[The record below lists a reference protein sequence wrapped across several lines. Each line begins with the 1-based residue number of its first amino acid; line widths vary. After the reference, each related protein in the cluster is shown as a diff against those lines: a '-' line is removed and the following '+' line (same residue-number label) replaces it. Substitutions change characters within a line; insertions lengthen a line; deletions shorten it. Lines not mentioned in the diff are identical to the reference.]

1 MSRIK
6 VVLIT
11 GASRGIGRAI
21 AKRFASKDTDLVV
34 THSGSDLSVMS
45 GLGDELT
52 PLCHT
57 FEAQRF
63 SVSDAKMAA
72 EAVSEIIKTYGRL
85 DVLVNNAGITRDGLC
100 VRMGDEDFSEVIDV
114 NLKGA
119 FNLCRAA
126 ARPMMKQRYG
136 RIINVSSVVA
146 F

>member
-1 MSRIK
+1 M
-6 VVLIT
+6 
-11 GASRGIGRAI
+11 
-21 AKRFASKDTDLVV
+21 
-34 THSGSDLSVMS
+34 SDL
-45 GLGDELT
+45 GKELT

-63 SVSDAKMAA
+63 SVSDAPKAT
-72 EAVSEIIKTYGRL
+72 EAVSEIIKSYGRL

-100 VRMGDEDFSEVIDV
+100 VRMSDQDFSEVIDV

-126 ARPMMKQRYG
+126 ARYMMKQRYG

-146 F
+146 FSGNPGQVNYVASKAALSG